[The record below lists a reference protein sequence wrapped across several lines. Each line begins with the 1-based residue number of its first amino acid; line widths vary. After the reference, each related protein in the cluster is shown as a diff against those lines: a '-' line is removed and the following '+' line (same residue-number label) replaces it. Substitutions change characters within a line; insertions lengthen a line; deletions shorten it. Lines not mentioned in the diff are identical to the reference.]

1 MSVTTMMRVHTTD
14 GDLNADQVKFDPP
27 SEGWVTIDV
36 VASGMCR
43 ADLGTAAA
51 RGKSEPVTPG
61 HEIAGF
67 ISETGSGVNGWKVG
81 DRVAV
86 GWFGGSCGHCRHCRT
101 GDVVHCAERRVPG
114 VSYPGGW
121 ATRVHAPA
129 SALARIP
136 DGLDFV
142 EAAPMGCAGVT
153 VFNAVR
159 HEVRSTGARVA
170 VFGIG
175 GLGHLAIQF
184 AAAMGHQVIAI
195 SRGPEREEAAL
206 NLGAEMYIDSNENLP
221 GDALREIGG
230 VDAIISTASSTK
242 SVAELLNGL
251 RPHGRLVMI
260 GVDAEALELPAGP
273 IISHALSITGHLTG
287 SPADTEQAMEF
298 AVRNNIR
305 PVVQTFPLVQ
315 AQTALIVL
323 REGQARF
330 RLVLVN
336 ESHEKTRMTT

>member
-1 MSVTTMMRVHTTD
+1 M
-14 GDLNADQVKFDPP
+14 
-27 SEGWVTIDV
+27 
-36 VASGMCR
+36 
-43 ADLGTAAA
+43 
-51 RGKSEPVTPG
+51 
-61 HEIAGF
+61 
-67 ISETGSGVNGWKVG
+67 
-81 DRVAV
+81 
-86 GWFGGSCGHCRHCRT
+86 
-101 GDVVHCAERRVPG
+101 
-114 VSYPGGW
+114 
-121 ATRVHAPA
+121 
-129 SALARIP
+129 
-136 DGLDFV
+136 
-142 EAAPMGCAGVT
+142 
-153 VFNAVR
+153 
-159 HEVRSTGARVA
+159 
-170 VFGIG
+170 
-175 GLGHLAIQF
+175 GHLAIQF